1 MITVHATPSA
11 PTRLGRL
18 GENEHT
24 RVAFDVTD
32 YQAELPGAAFTLINH
47 GPGDEAAYPC
57 PGVTVEDGT
66 LYWIVSSA
74 DLRQTGYGMCEL
86 IVTVGDEI
94 AKSAY
99 YPTLILGALDGS
111 GDMPEPWKSWQT
123 EFARMVADAQ
133 TATVAA
139 ESAAES
145 AEASVVH
152 GPRIEG
158 SVWYVWD
165 AATGAYVSTG
175 VEATGPKG
183 DPGTPGSPGVKGDP
197 GQPGQPGKDGVSPT
211 ATVTQ
216 TATGA
221 TITITDA
228 DGTTTADITNGQKGA
243 PGSPGDPGAPG
254 ISPTVTVTD
263 IPGGHRITITDATG
277 PHSFDVMDGESGQG
291 AVQDVQV
298 NGTSVLDAQGVANV
312 PVASATELGTVKV
325 STGLAIN
332 STGNLYVR
340 AATDAYIKAGTNS
353 QTYLN
358 PSKQDAASFYGLAKA
373 AGDSTQSASSN
384 PVGTYT
390 DSAKSAIS
398 QMLNGSVSVTG
409 TTPTITALPGI
420 RYVCGEVSTLD
431 ITLPASGIVDVVF
444 ESGSTATVLTI
455 TPPTG
460 QTLRWANGFD
470 PTSLEANTTYEIN
483 IADGLGVAG
492 AWS

>member
-94 AKSAY
+94 AKSVY

-111 GDMPEPWKSWQT
+111 GEAPEPWESWQK
-123 EFARMVADAQ
+123 EFAGLVADAQ
-133 TATVAA
+133 TAAAAA

-158 SVWYVWD
+158 GVWYVWD
-165 AATGAYVSTG
+165 GQSGEYVSTG
-175 VEATGPKG
+175 VRATGPAG
-183 DPGTPGSPGVKGDP
+183 DD
-197 GQPGQPGKDGVSPT
+197 
-211 ATVTQ
+211 
-216 TATGA
+216 
-221 TITITDA
+221 
-228 DGTTTADITNGQKGA
+228 
-243 PGSPGDPGAPG
+243 G

-263 IPGGHRITITDATG
+263 IAGGHRITITDATG
-277 PHSFDVMDGESGQG
+277 PHSFDVMDGDVADAPVQSVNGQTGVVVLDAADVGAGTYSKPSGG
-291 AVQDVQV
+291 IPASDLAAGVIPTVPVQDVQV

-312 PVASATELGTVKV
+312 PVASNSVLGVGKFEGTNYGIGITPTGTVYGV
-325 STGLAIN
+325 PPS
-332 STGNLYVR
+332 
-340 AATDAYIKAGTNS
+340 DAKIKAGTNAYS
-353 QTYLN
+353 PITS
-358 PSKQDAASFYGLAKA
+358 SKQDKATFYGLAKA
-373 AGDSTQSASSN
+373 AGSDEKNSTL
-384 PVGTYT
+384 PVGQYT

-398 QMLNGSVSVTG
+398 QMLNGSVAVTG
-409 TTPTITALPGI
+409 TTPTIAALPGI

-460 QTLRWANGFD
+460 QTLKWANGFD
-470 PTSLEANTTYEIN
+470 PTALEADTTYEIN

-492 AWS
+492 TWT